1 LAFLLRRGEL
11 VYSTEDLIVVTQQRP
26 ELGEDARSSSNG
38 HELENS
44 KGDVTPTRRVVE
56 DLFGSPDG
64 RRFAVRY
71 WDGTTEDAAGNAVF
85 TLVVK
90 RPGAF
95 RRMLLPPSELSIVEA
110 YLFGDIDIEGDIEG
124 AADLGDVAARRV
136 SSAGAAS
143 HLLRDVLSLP
153 TDNARVGATR
163 AHVARKMFRFG
174 REHTEHRDQEAVRFH
189 YDVGNEFYAL
199 WLDRQMVYSCA
210 YFERGTET
218 LDEAQT
224 AKLDLVCRKLRLKA
238 GERFLDIGCGWGA
251 LVMHAARHYG
261 VRATGI
267 TLSEEQASL
276 ARRRIVGNGLSDRVE
291 IVVRDY
297 RSLGN
302 EVFDKIASVGM
313 VEHVGLARLPEYFAT
328 AFRVLKPGGLF
339 LNHGIISLED
349 GQHRAVLEP
358 LWRRLWK
365 RDQFI
370 RRYVFPDGDLVPS
383 SAVIT
388 AAEGAGFELRDVESL
403 REHYVATLRQW
414 VKRLEANEE
423 QARSLTSDVT
433 YRVWRLYMAAS
444 AYGFRIGRIGIIQ
457 SLLAK
462 RDADGRASV
471 PRTRRDL
478 YAD

>member
-1 LAFLLRRGEL
+1 ME
-11 VYSTEDLIVVTQQRP
+11 TQQRP
-26 ELGEDARSSSNG
+26 ELHEEVRSSANEPQS
-38 HELENS
+38 ENS
-44 KGDVTPTRRVVE
+44 HETLAAAASVVE
-56 DLFGSPDG
+56 DLFGPIDTH
-64 RRFAVRY
+64 RFAVRY
-71 WDGTTEDAAGNAVF
+71 WDGSTESSTATPSF
-85 TLVVK
+85 TLVVR

-110 YLFGDIDIEGDIEG
+110 YLFGDIDIEGNIES
-124 AADLGDVAARRV
+124 AADLTDTAAKRV

-143 HLLRDVLSLP
+143 KLLRHVLALP
-153 TDNARVGATR
+153 KDEPPPDAKTAQ
-163 AHVARKMFRFG
+163 VARRMFRFG
-174 REHTEHRDQEAVRFH
+174 REHSEERDEHAVRFH
-189 YDVGNEFYAL
+189 YDVGNDFYAL

-210 YFERGTET
+210 YFERGSET

-224 AKLDLVCRKLRLKA
+224 AKLDLVCRKLRLQP
-238 GERFLDIGCGWGA
+238 GERLLDIGCGWGA

-291 IVVRDY
+291 IEVRDY
-297 RSLGN
+297 RTLRDAT
-302 EVFDKIASVGM
+302 FDKISSVGM
-313 VEHVGLARLPEYFAT
+313 VEHVGLARLPEYFAA

-339 LNHGIISLED
+339 LNHGIVSLAD
-349 GQHRAVLEP
+349 AQHRSVLEP
-358 LWRRLWK
+358 VWRRLWK

-370 RRYVFPDGDLVPS
+370 RRYVFPDGDLVPP
-383 SAVIT
+383 SAVISS
-388 AAEGAGFELRDVESL
+388 AEGAGFELRDVESL

-414 VKRLEANEE
+414 VSRLEENERE
-423 QARSLTSDVT
+423 ARALTSDVT

-444 AYGFRIGRIGIIQ
+444 AHGFRIGRIGVIQ

-471 PRTRRDL
+471 PRTRADL

>member
-1 LAFLLRRGEL
+1 M
-11 VYSTEDLIVVTQQRP
+11 VTQQRP
-26 ELGEDARSSSNG
+26 ELGEHPHTSIRG
-38 HELENS
+38 HELENN
-44 KGDVTPTRRVVE
+44 DTVVAAARRVVE
-56 DLFGSPDG
+56 DLFGPVET

-71 WDGTTEDAAGNAVF
+71 WDGSTDTVTRSPAF
-85 TLVVK
+85 TLVVT

-95 RRMLLPPSELSIVEA
+95 RRMLLPPSELSIVEG
-110 YLFGDIDIEGDIEG
+110 YLFGDIDLEGDLES
-124 AADLGDVAARRV
+124 AADLPDVAAKHV

-143 HLLRDVLSLP
+143 RLLRDVLALP
-153 TDNARVGATR
+153 KDEPPEAAKQAHIARR
-163 AHVARKMFRFG
+163 MFRFG
-174 REHTEHRDQEAVRFH
+174 REHSAHRDEEAVRFH

-210 YFERGTET
+210 YFERDVET

-238 GERFLDIGCGWGA
+238 GERLLDIGCGWGA

-261 VRATGI
+261 VHATGI
-267 TLSEEQASL
+267 TLSGEQASL
-276 ARRRIVGNGLSDRVE
+276 ARRRVVDNGLSDRVE
-291 IVVRDY
+291 IEVRDY
-297 RSLGN
+297 RTL
-302 EVFDKIASVGM
+302 VDATFDKIASVGM
-313 VEHVGLARLPEYFAT
+313 VEHVGLAKLPEYFSVAY
-328 AFRVLKPGGLF
+328 RVLKPGGLF
-339 LNHGIISLED
+339 LNHGIVSLED
-349 GQHRAVLEP
+349 ARHRGVLDP
-358 LWRRLWK
+358 VWRKLWK

-383 SAVIT
+383 SAVIS

-403 REHYVATLRQW
+403 REHYVATLRRW
-414 VKRLEANEE
+414 VNRLGENEA
-423 QARSLTSDVT
+423 QARELVGDVT

-444 AYGFRIGRIGIIQ
+444 AHGFRVGRIGIIQ

-471 PRTRRDL
+471 PRTRADL